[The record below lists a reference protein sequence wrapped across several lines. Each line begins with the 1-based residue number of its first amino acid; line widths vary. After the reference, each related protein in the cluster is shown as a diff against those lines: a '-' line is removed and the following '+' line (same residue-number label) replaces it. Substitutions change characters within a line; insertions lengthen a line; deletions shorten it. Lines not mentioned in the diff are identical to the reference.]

1 MAAHHEQPEGVWLK
15 VGKKGSAKKSITAP
29 QAGDVALCY
38 GWIDSIRRSFDDDYF
53 LQKYSRRGP
62 KGSWSKVNV
71 VRVAALMS
79 AGRLRAPGSRK
90 SMLPKRTGGG
100 RRLTNPRRT
109 PRSLPT

>member
-1 MAAHHEQPEGVWLK
+1 MEAVLSFEDAAQWEAWLVAHHEQPEGVWLK

-29 QAGDVALCY
+29 EAGDVALCY

-53 LQKYSRRGP
+53 LQKYSRRRP

-79 AGRLRAPGSRK
+79 AGRLRAPGLAEVNAAK
-90 SMLPKRTGGG
+90 ADG
-100 RRLTNPRRT
+100 R
-109 PRSLPT
+109 